1 MARGAGV
8 SDLVLKLV
16 SEHGPWVLLVF
27 YLLWRDLEKDKLAR
41 TLIDKN
47 TAILVELST
56 IIRER
61 LPDAPG

>member
-1 MARGAGV
+1 M
-8 SDLVLKLV
+8 SDLFLKLV

-41 TLIDKN
+41 TLSDKN